1 MLSALGLHILSLTI
15 TSDTSLMTL
24 YYNIFNTQSKYC
36 YFYLTLNRLF
46 IASVDQTN
54 NISLHRN
61 IYNAYD
67 IRTKKRKQTNKNRKE
82 REKIHTKLTQKHNK
96 RQKVRQTNKSYTG
109 LNFTKWTSLSF
120 VPFFNN

>member
-46 IASVDQTN
+46 IASVDLTN
-54 NISLHRN
+54 NISLYRN

-67 IRTKKRKQTNKNRKE
+67 IRTKKTKQTKTGK
-82 REKIHTKLTQKHNK
+82 REKIHTKQTQKHNK
-96 RQKVRQTNKSYTG
+96 RQKVRQTNKSYNG
-109 LNFTKWTSLSF
+109 LNFTKWTSFPF
-120 VPFFNN
+120 VPFFNY

>member
-46 IASVDQTN
+46 IASVDLTN
-54 NISLHRN
+54 NISLYRN

-67 IRTKKRKQTNKNRKE
+67 IRTKKTNKQKQE
-82 REKIHTKLTQKHNK
+82 REKKYIQNKHKNTINDK
-96 RQKVRQTNKSYTG
+96 K
-109 LNFTKWTSLSF
+109 
-120 VPFFNN
+120 

>member
-46 IASVDQTN
+46 ISSVDLTN
-54 NISLHRN
+54 NISLYRN

-67 IRTKKRKQTNKNRKE
+67 IRTKKRKQTKTGK
-82 REKIHTKLTQKHNK
+82 REKIHTKQTQKHNK
-96 RQKVRQTNKSYTG
+96 RQKVRQTNKSYNG

-120 VPFFNN
+120 VPFFNY